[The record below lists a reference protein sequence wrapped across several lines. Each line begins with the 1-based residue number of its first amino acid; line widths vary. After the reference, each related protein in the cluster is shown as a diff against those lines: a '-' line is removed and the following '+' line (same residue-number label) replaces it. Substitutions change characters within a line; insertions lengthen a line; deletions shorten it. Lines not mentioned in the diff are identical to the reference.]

1 MSLTVGERIE
11 SRREQLGLKQYQV
24 ADSIGVTRTTMS
36 KYENG
41 VNIPNAEILAKLA
54 RVLQTSADY
63 LCGLTDSSTP
73 HGTDWVCTDQIDR
86 QLITNIRKLSRE
98 DQLRI
103 SGRVEQLLED
113 NARSSGD

>member
-1 MSLTVGERIE
+1 MILTVGERIE

-54 RVLQTSADY
+54 KVLQTSADY

-73 HGTDWVCTDQIDR
+73 YGTDWICTDQIDR